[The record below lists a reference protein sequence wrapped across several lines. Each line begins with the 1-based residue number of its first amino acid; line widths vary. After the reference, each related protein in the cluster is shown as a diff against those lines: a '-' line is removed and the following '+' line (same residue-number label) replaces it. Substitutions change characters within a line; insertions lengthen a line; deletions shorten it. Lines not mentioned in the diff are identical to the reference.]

1 MPRLARAAAPRP
13 GRLAPRPGRWR
24 SLAVGALVSTAA
36 WGQAPAPEAAPGGG
50 AQIQSF
56 DRLQAEQER
65 LRELARRQPPAYDDQ
80 FLSADDGPLLGG
92 EANPTDAEPPGLR
105 YWLVETQLNWTQRQ
119 PSGAAPQHLSESGLR
134 LQYQQETLSHGQW
147 QVSADARR
155 HSGDTA
161 LGAWGAFNAAAQSTS
176 GARLTLRNLGL
187 PLSPSSFADIGL
199 GDLHS
204 EVTDGLTRGQRLSL
218 GNSVLRGASLR
229 VFTDSTDVRAG
240 WGRRGQFE
248 GGPYASVEPLGGAL
262 SWLGLTRRF
271 EDQRYAAA
279 QVNRTTDTLT
289 LFPDGRRGLI
299 DSAGYALA
307 IGQGHQVL
315 DSGDHRLRLT
325 LLGSHDTRADGSVA
339 RSSGTFVEGTWQIGS
354 YRHEGGLFSTQ
365 PQLRF
370 GDQLVADG
378 ASGAHWRM
386 DVSGTR
392 LYWGMGFSHERY
404 DSGAAWGLG
413 ERSGTG
419 LSLNWNHRLDRRSN
433 WGGYLQLQQMRSA
446 SDTTGSDSLCASAYY
461 QTRWAGHGDSR
472 WRLTVRRN
480 QALVSNGPAATGEEI
495 EWEQDWLPNDRETD
509 NTSLRTTLGWARDQS
524 LDQANTYP
532 TAGLDLRTRTQGAW
546 DLSLNL
552 RYTSRSGNLST
563 SRGLA
568 GAVQAEKQLTPGWR
582 LGASLLLNQATLQID
597 PQALLPGTVA
607 VSRSHER
614 TALVYLRYEGQRGRG
629 FSDTAGAAH
638 GAGAGRIGG
647 VVFLDANRDGV
658 QQANEAGVP
667 GVEVLLN
674 NRERAVTDPRGR
686 FEFAQVR
693 TGSQRLSLRPESI
706 PLPWGEGPQSRTVV
720 DVPLRGEAIAPLG
733 VVSPQ

>member
-1 MPRLARAAAPRP
+1 M
-13 GRLAPRPGRWR
+13 
-24 SLAVGALVSTAA
+24 STAA

-50 AQIQSF
+50 AQIQSL

-279 QVNRTTDTLT
+279 QV
-289 LFPDGRRGLI
+289 
-299 DSAGYALA
+299 
-307 IGQGHQVL
+307 
-315 DSGDHRLRLT
+315 
-325 LLGSHDTRADGSVA
+325 
-339 RSSGTFVEGTWQIGS
+339 
-354 YRHEGGLFSTQ
+354 
-365 PQLRF
+365 
-370 GDQLVADG
+370 
-378 ASGAHWRM
+378 
-386 DVSGTR
+386 
-392 LYWGMGFSHERY
+392 
-404 DSGAAWGLG
+404 
-413 ERSGTG
+413 
-419 LSLNWNHRLDRRSN
+419 
-433 WGGYLQLQQMRSA
+433 
-446 SDTTGSDSLCASAYY
+446 
-461 QTRWAGHGDSR
+461 
-472 WRLTVRRN
+472 
-480 QALVSNGPAATGEEI
+480 
-495 EWEQDWLPNDRETD
+495 
-509 NTSLRTTLGWARDQS
+509 
-524 LDQANTYP
+524 
-532 TAGLDLRTRTQGAW
+532 
-546 DLSLNL
+546 
-552 RYTSRSGNLST
+552 
-563 SRGLA
+563 
-568 GAVQAEKQLTPGWR
+568 
-582 LGASLLLNQATLQID
+582 
-597 PQALLPGTVA
+597 
-607 VSRSHER
+607 SRSHER